1 MNEKLKALLSSRKFW
16 ASVLGLAILII
27 KAFRPDFPVT
37 EDQMTSIVVVI
48 VAYIFGTAIEDHGN
62 ANTTI
67 LTTNNQ

>member
-27 KAFRPDFPVT
+27 KAFRPDFPIT

-48 VAYIFGTAIEDHGN
+48 VAYIFGTAIEDH
-62 ANTTI
+62 ATI
-67 LTTNNQ
+67 TAAGSNNQ